1 MLMSPLGGLSGW
13 AALGLCPLRQA
24 EDIPLGTMGFNRGL
38 VDMPH
43 LPTLAVYSLP
53 EIQPRVIDL
62 TRQARNEKQ
71 IAFQNCVLEGKSKYL
86 KCVSMK
92 VFKTIYLF

>member
-13 AALGLCPLRQA
+13 AVLGLCPLRQA
-24 EDIPLGTMGFNRGL
+24 EDVPLGTMGFNRGL

-43 LPTLAVYSLP
+43 LPTLAVYNLP

-62 TRQARNEKQ
+62 TNQARNEKQ

-86 KCVSMK
+86 KYVSMN
-92 VFKTIYLF
+92 VLKTLYPF